1 MPVFVFILFA
11 VVAGLAVYFGW
22 RAQQRRREELTALAA
37 ECGLEYSEDDPFDL
51 PNYLSRI
58 GTFDQGS
65 SRKASNVLHG
75 EWRGRRVI
83 AFDYQYTTGS
93 GKNRH
98 THHLSACL
106 QPVGLRVPNL
116 VIRPETFLDKLGA
129 VVGFDDIDFESD
141 EFSRAFCVKGDD
153 RKFAYDV
160 CHPQM
165 MSWLL
170 ANGRG
175 WSVELVDSS
184 LVLTTGSRWSPSE
197 FRAALYFSARFFEL
211 IPEHVWKEYRDRA
224 GAAGAQ

>member
-1 MPVFVFILFA
+1 MPIFLFIAFGA
-11 VVAGLAVYFGW
+11 LALILGYFGYL
-22 RAQQRRREELTALAA
+22 ANQKRREEMAKLAA
-37 ECGLEYSEDDPFDL
+37 ECGLQFSLHDPFDL
-51 PNYLSRI
+51 PNYLSGI
-58 GTFDQGS
+58 GAFSRGS
-65 SRKASNVLHG
+65 SRRASNVLHG

-106 QPVGLRVPNL
+106 QPVGLRLPNL
-116 VIRPETFLDKLGA
+116 IIRPETLLDKMGA

-141 EFSRAFCVKGDD
+141 EFSREFCVKSAD

-175 WSVELVDSS
+175 WSAELIDSS
-184 LVLTTGSRWSPSE
+184 LVLTTGRRWSPSE
-197 FRAALYFSARFFEL
+197 FRSALYFSARFFEI
-211 IPEHVWKEYRDRA
+211 IPEHVWREYRERA
-224 GAAGAQ
+224 GISS